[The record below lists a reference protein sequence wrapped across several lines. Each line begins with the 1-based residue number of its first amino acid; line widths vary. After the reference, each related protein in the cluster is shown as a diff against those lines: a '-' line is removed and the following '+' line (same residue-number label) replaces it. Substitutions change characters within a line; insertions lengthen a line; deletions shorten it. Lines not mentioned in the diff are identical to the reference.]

1 MTQQMQTTTATMT
14 TAADR
19 VAQVNAD
26 VQALLSALRGKAA
39 AVNGA
44 WEGEARRAF
53 DALIVRWDSEARK
66 LNDSLIAISDAI
78 RSNSSSYD
86 QTQQSHTS
94 ALNTAGGLLR
104 L

>member
-14 TAADR
+14 SAADR
-19 VAQVNAD
+19 VAQVNSD
-26 VQALLSALRGKAA
+26 VQALLGALRGKAA

-66 LNDSLIAISDAI
+66 LNDSLLAISDAI
-78 RSNSSSYD
+78 RSNGAAYAN
-86 QTQQSHTS
+86 TQESHAST
-94 ALNTAGGLLR
+94 LNAAGGLLR